1 MTKKYSDIKRKK
13 IRNEKVEKGRKF
25 KTEDENRDQ
34 GQKVWEGLQM
44 QPIQKQKIYIIQ
56 VKLPVFRFLT
66 AKIIFKCH
74 VKSAIVK
81 LACLTLTNWFIS
93 ST

>member
-13 IRNEKVEKGRKF
+13 IRNEKVEKEQKF

-44 QPIQKQKIYIIQ
+44 RLIQRQKIYIIR
-56 VKLPVFRFLT
+56 VSLNFLDLFHFR
-66 AKIIFKCH
+66 
-74 VKSAIVK
+74 
-81 LACLTLTNWFIS
+81 WFNIPLLS
-93 ST
+93 

>member
-13 IRNEKVEKGRKF
+13 IRNEKVEKERKF

-44 QPIQKQKIYIIQ
+44 RLIQRQKIYIIR
-56 VKLPVFRFLT
+56 VSLNCLDLFDFR
-66 AKIIFKCH
+66 
-74 VKSAIVK
+74 
-81 LACLTLTNWFIS
+81 WFNIPLLR
-93 ST
+93 

>member
-13 IRNEKVEKGRKF
+13 IKNEKVEKEQKF
-25 KTEDENRDQ
+25 KIEDENRDQ

-56 VKLPVFRFLT
+56 VKLPVFRCLT
-66 AKIIFKCH
+66 AKQNF
-74 VKSAIVK
+74 
-81 LACLTLTNWFIS
+81 
-93 ST
+93 

>member
-13 IRNEKVEKGRKF
+13 IRNEKVEKEQKF

-44 QPIQKQKIYIIQ
+44 RLIQRQKIYIIR
-56 VKLPVFRFLT
+56 VSLN
-66 AKIIFKCH
+66 
-74 VKSAIVK
+74 
-81 LACLTLTNWFIS
+81 CLGGYFF
-93 ST
+93 